1 MAERT
6 LSCFIDESGDFG
18 PYEPHSPYYVVS
30 MVLHDQNMN
39 ISEYIQAEEQHVAN
53 LGYPHHALHTGP
65 LIRRE
70 ADYLHLSIEERKH
83 LFNVLFHFT
92 RRLPI
97 QYICVKVRKIECDD
111 DIIQLTSKLSRSLTN
126 DIRAHNNF
134 FESFDK
140 IKIYYDNGQINL
152 TKIITTLFTSLF
164 SNIEIK
170 KVKPVDYKL
179 FQVADLICTIEL
191 LSEKAMNNSFTN
203 SEREFFYSI
212 REFRKKYLKWIQN
225 KRL

>member
-18 PYEPHSPYYVVS
+18 PYETHSPYYLVA
-30 MVLHDQNMN
+30 MVLHDQSID
-39 ISEYIQAEEQHVAN
+39 ISEYIQAEEQHIAN

-70 ADYLHLSIEERKH
+70 ANYIHLSIEERKQ
-83 LFNVLFHFT
+83 LFNVLFHFA

-97 QYICVKVRKIECDD
+97 QYICIKAKKIEFNN
-111 DIIQLTSKLSRSLTN
+111 DIIQLTSRLSRLLTN
-126 DIRAHNNF
+126 GIRAHNDF
-134 FESFDK
+134 FDSFDK
-140 IKIYYDNGQINL
+140 IKIYYDNGQVNL
-152 TKIITTLFTSLF
+152 TKIIATLFTSLF

-170 KVKPVDYKL
+170 KVRPVDYKL

-191 LSEKAMNNSFTN
+191 LAEKAVNNAFTN
-203 SEREFFYSI
+203 SEKEFFYSI
-212 REFRKKYLKWIQN
+212 RDFKKKYLKWILN
-225 KRL
+225 KHL